1 MTQTFNHGYAL
12 LIGVGA
18 IAKYPDWSLPVTV
31 KDMTALR
38 DLLTAPTR
46 CAYPDSEEHVRLLHD
61 QTATRQ
67 GILDGLTWLKTC
79 AEQDPDATIVVYYS
93 GHGWVDEATG
103 RYYLIPHDVEP
114 FDLQGSAL
122 AADEFND
129 ALRAIPAKRLL
140 VFIDSCHAEGMAT
153 AKEIAPGKLPPG
165 FTKSA
170 PPAGV
175 LEALQEGEGRAV
187 FTSSRGDQKSY
198 IRPDN
203 TLSIFTHHL
212 LEALQGAA
220 NQPGEQVVRLSHLMN
235 HLDRTVPQSAS
246 QLVNAE
252 QRPFVN
258 LASEDFPVALLL
270 GGKGLPA
277 GGWPAVEQAARQTI
291 ARLVHVEG
299 DRNVVAENITGG
311 VIQTGDN
318 SVATGGGA
326 YVGGNVDVKQGD
338 FIGRDLNVTGD
349 NVKGNKQ
356 DIQAEHYYG
365 EGAKVT
371 RR

>member
-1 MTQTFNHGYAL
+1 M
-12 LIGVGA
+12 
-18 IAKYPDWSLPVTV
+18 
-31 KDMTALR
+31 
-38 DLLTAPTR
+38 
-46 CAYPDSEEHVRLLHD
+46 
-61 QTATRQ
+61 
-67 GILDGLTWLKTC
+67 
-79 AEQDPDATIVVYYS
+79 
-93 GHGWVDEATG
+93 
-103 RYYLIPHDVEP
+103 
-114 FDLQGSAL
+114 
-122 AADEFND
+122 
-129 ALRAIPAKRLL
+129 
-140 VFIDSCHAEGMAT
+140 
-153 AKEIAPGKLPPG
+153 
-165 FTKSA
+165 
-170 PPAGV
+170 

-187 FTSSRGDQKSY
+187 FTSSRGNQKSY

-212 LEALQGAA
+212 LEALQGSA

-270 GGKGLPA
+270 GGKGLPD

-291 ARLVHVEG
+291 ARLIHVEG

-349 NVKGNKQ
+349 NVKGNKK

-371 RR
+371 VGEDKQAKLAKARIDYLRRLRNRCQVLPMAAIGGEDGMRDAVTTRPALRRAGHADARRPTG